1 MLLSLNINNIL
12 IIDKIKAEFS
22 ERLNVI
28 TGETGSGKSV
38 ILESLLL
45 ALGERNLNLAPQ
57 NNEKGIITAAFD
69 ISKNKKVKELLKEN
83 DIDHE
88 GEIIIKR
95 SISESRSVSYVND
108 VQVTVNLLKKISDDL
123 IEVYGQHDF
132 SSLLTKKA
140 GVEIIDEYANNSE
153 NLKELFKH
161 YSNIKNLEK
170 AKQQL
175 IAEYEK
181 NVKDKEYFESAID
194 EIGKLDIQENE
205 EEALSD
211 KLNLIKKSG
220 KVLEIIAG
228 SLSFLQDGN
237 YSHSILQQIRALG
250 RVANELDENSKQK
263 LDEAINHLDKAS
275 EGLSEAENLL
285 ETILDETNFSERQKQ
300 EMEDRLYSIKEICR
314 KYRVSS
320 NELVKFN
327 DDLKQKLKSIN
338 NSDSEIKKI
347 EKEIEQEN
355 KKYSELAKLISDKR
369 KKASKEIETKVNKEF
384 PELKMPGAKFNI
396 AFTVKNEISPNGH
409 DDVEFLIA
417 TNPNQPLAALGKVA
431 SGGEI
436 SRVMLALK
444 IALSEKVGGASLI
457 FDEIDTGISGSTAE
471 AVGKR
476 LKALSAK
483 TQTIVITHQPQV
495 ASKADKHFMVQKIT
509 SKNSSE
515 ITLRELSQA
524 ESNKEVARIISGED
538 ITNEA
543 IAQAKKLKN

>member
-12 IIDKIKAEFS
+12 IIDKISAEFS
-22 ERLNVI
+22 DKFNVI

-57 NNEKGIITAAFD
+57 NSQKGLITISFD
-69 ISKNKKVKELLKEN
+69 VSKNKKVKELLVEN
-83 DIDHE
+83 DIEFDQ
-88 GEIIIKR
+88 EILVKR
-95 SISESRSVSYVND
+95 TISENRSVSYIND
-108 VQVTVNLLKKISDDL
+108 VQVTSNLLRKIADNL

-132 SSLLTKKA
+132 SSLLSKKA
-140 GVEIIDEYANNSE
+140 GVEIIDEYANNFE
-153 NLKELFKH
+153 NLKQVAVT
-161 YSNIKNLEK
+161 YNNIKTLQKSKES
-170 AKQQL
+170 L

-181 NVKDKEYFESAID
+181 NVKDKEYFENAIS
-194 EIGKLDIQENE
+194 EIDNLNIEENE
-205 EEALSD
+205 EEILSD

-220 KVLEIIAG
+220 KILEGISA
-228 SLSFLQDGN
+228 SLGALTDGN
-237 YSHSILQQIRALG
+237 FTHNILQQIRALS
-250 RVANELDENSKQK
+250 RISVSLDGEIKQK
-263 LDEAINHLDKAS
+263 IEAVTNQLDKAVEALS
-275 EGLSEAENLL
+275 SAESGLENIL
-285 ETILDETNFSERQKQ
+285 EDSNFSERQKQ
-300 EMEDRLYSIKEICR
+300 EMEDRLYTIKEIAR

-320 NELVKFN
+320 TELENFN
-327 DDLKQKLKSIN
+327 NDLKQKLKLLN

-347 EKEIEQEN
+347 ENEISNEN
-355 KKYSELAKLISDKR
+355 KKYNELAKIISDKR
-369 KKASKEIETKVNKEF
+369 KSAAKQIENKVNKEF
-384 PELKMPGAKFNI
+384 PELKMPGAKFSI
-396 AFTVKNEISPNGH
+396 EFSIRNEISVSGF

-417 TNPNQPLAALGKVA
+417 TNPKQPLLPLAKVA

-444 IALSEKVGGASLI
+444 IALSKKIGGGSLI

-476 LKALSAK
+476 LKSLSTK

-495 ASKADKHFMVQKIT
+495 ASKADKHFMVHKIT
-509 SKNSSE
+509 SKNKSE
-515 ITLRELSQA
+515 ITLRELTQT